1 MVDVTVAGAAI
12 TAIAGVLAIILN
24 RLRCRF
30 LISEDGWSFGA
41 GYTEQKLPPLP
52 PGGSKPN

>member
-30 LISEDGWSFGA
+30 LISNDGGWSCGV
-41 GYTEQKLPPLP
+41 GYTEFKLPM
-52 PGGSKPN
+52 PGDPISD